1 MKLGI
6 MAKNNTYRKEF
17 IGARK
22 GVSFLNREIRVKEIL
37 KYKNSGKLLDIGCA
51 LGFFL
56 RFAENYFETYG
67 IDISS
72 LAIKKAKT
80 ITPNSKLFVQD
91 AQLKYPF
98 KDNFFDIVTS
108 YDVIEHLSN
117 PYGSLKESFRVL
129 KTSGYLF
136 LQTPT
141 DKSQKIIIDNTH
153 ISLFSKSR
161 LVYILKKIGFNI
173 VLFEKRRSILYFD
186 RFARKFI
193 NFFTKDNTVIAL
205 DNYNSIA
212 PQLLKSSKAKL
223 FILRKLKLIIWEFD
237 KFISKFTLAP
247 EMFIVAQKP
256 RV

>member
-1 MKLGI
+1 MV
-6 MAKNNTYRKEF
+6 KNNTYRKEF
-17 IGARK
+17 IDARK

-72 LAIKKAKT
+72 FAIKKAKK

-108 YDVIEHLSN
+108 YDVIEHLPD
-117 PYGSLKESFRVL
+117 PYGSLNESFRVL

-141 DKSQKIIIDNTH
+141 DKSQRIIIDNTH
-153 ISLFSKSR
+153 ISLFSKPK
-161 LVYILKKIGFNI
+161 LIYILKKIGFNI
-173 VLFEKRRSILYFD
+173 ILFEKRRSILYFD
-186 RFARKFI
+186 RFVHKLI
-193 NFFTKDNTVIAL
+193 NFFTKDNAIVAL
-205 DNYNSIA
+205 DNYDSIA
-212 PQLLKSSKAKL
+212 PQLQQFTKPKL
-223 FILRKLKLIIWEFD
+223 VILRKIKLIIWGFD
-237 KFISKFTLAP
+237 KFISKFMSAP

-256 RV
+256 IV